1 MVLPFVVFVLLLGS
15 ISVRALSVSLPTT
28 TFWIETNDRVSSD
41 WFGVSPIVILAFL
54 CLASGLSTLSHGVDA
69 ARLIWQPFNNIILG
83 LAVQVGRY
91 PGILLEWWQLVIAY
105 SILPMFGAQY
115 SRLKDVS
122 ERVSFMLIQ
131 SREPHLLCDLLRIL
145 IPCRIQ
151 TPGGSVHQEMDTYMQ
166 SACVVVIGRHS
177 LKHMESSVDFF
188 SLFPQQILVK
198 IHFVFIF
205 FIFFGV
211 VRFL

>member
-1 MVLPFVVFVLLLGS
+1 MSRNLRGHLLILVLGRF
-15 ISVRALSVSLPTT
+15 RLP
-28 TFWIETNDRVSSD
+28 
-41 WFGVSPIVILAFL
+41 A
-54 CLASGLSTLSHGVDA
+54 A

-91 PGILLEWWQLVIAY
+91 PGILLVWWQLVIAY

-145 IPCRIQ
+145 IPCRVQ
-151 TPGGSVHQEMDTYMQ
+151 TPGGSVHQEMDAHMQ
-166 SACVVVIGRHS
+166 SASVVVIGRHS
-177 LKHMESSVDFF
+177 LKHMQSSVDFF
-188 SLFPQQILVK
+188 SLFSEQILVK
-198 IHFVFIF
+198 IHTTLNFKCLFSGSFVYMISNIF
-205 FIFFGV
+205 LTGSPSHRPASLFFDV
-211 VRFL
+211 LA